1 MASHFTVETARPGGA
16 RIVRDADWQRC
27 APVEFIMARP
37 IWKGSI
43 NFGLVNIPIQLETAV
58 REKNVSFHLLSKDG
72 TCRLRRKLY
81 CPETGDEFD
90 YNDTARGIEI
100 AKDQYVLVDEKEIDN
115 VRPEKSRAIEIEQFV
130 DMDAL
135 DPIYFDRVYFVT
147 PGEGS
152 SKAYKLFHEA
162 LAKSK
167 KIGVARFVMRERQ
180 NLAILRVLGEG
191 IVLHSLHY
199 DDEVLKLEDTLPTSL
214 AKVKPAAKELDVA
227 MQLIDA
233 MSKPLHIEEYKD
245 EYREQ
250 LEKLI
255 ESKKKGKKMV
265 VIHDEHFDEPMPR
278 TINLMEALKKSL
290 NANKGTRTTSRTH
303 HPRRKSA

>member
-1 MASHFTVETARPGGA
+1 
-16 RIVRDADWQRC
+16 
-27 APVEFIMARP
+27 MARP

-81 CPETGDEFD
+81 CPETGEEFD
-90 YNDTARGIEI
+90 FGETARGVEI
-100 AKDQYVLVDEKEIDN
+100 AKDQYVLVDEKEIEN
-115 VRPEKSRAIEIEQFV
+115 IKPEKGRTIEIEQFV
-130 DMDAL
+130 KLDAL

-162 LAKSK
+162 LAKSG
-167 KIGVARFVMRERQ
+167 KIGIARFVMRERQ
-180 NLAILRVLGEG
+180 NLAVLRVLGDG
-191 IVLHSLHY
+191 IVLHTLHY

-214 AKVKPAAKELDVA
+214 SKVKPAARELDVA

-233 MSKPLHIEEYKD
+233 MTKPLHVEQYKD
-245 EYREQ
+245 DYRQ
-250 LEKLI
+250 RLEKLI
-255 ESKKKGKKMV
+255 ESKKKEKKGKKMV
-265 VIHDEHFDEPMPR
+265 LVHDDHHDEPIPR

-290 NANKGTRTTSRTH
+290 NANKGSRGTKH
-303 HPRRKSA
+303 ARRKSA